1 MAYNYDEESVN
12 AIIKWAENAQ
22 LPKEVVLSEAEHI
35 TDTSIYVRANIN
47 DIKQHY
53 PDGFYNPAHYA
64 TVQAEGICRRDG
76 GITVPYS
83 CIGGN
88 QISPPGLPSSSAR
101 IHISCLDLHVL
112 LLMSF

>member
-53 PDGFYNPAHYA
+53 PSRKIYIVRKDG
-64 TVQAEGICRRDG
+64 V
-76 GITVPYS
+76 S
-83 CIGGN
+83 K
-88 QISPPGLPSSSAR
+88 
-101 IHISCLDLHVL
+101 
-112 LLMSF
+112 